1 MFLILFSEYAK
12 LIDSKDKKTKIKYT
26 INSKQQVHSCLLKKE
41 KETELENFKNSNE
54 EHDFALRLIKDNI
67 DNNMNFYYENLKN
80 NKIYWPK
87 KKIER
92 IV

>member
-41 KETELENFKNSNE
+41 KETELEKFKNSNE